1 MTEFSVRF
9 RSALANIKAAESLWN
24 VYLEGQALPAEKR
37 YWLSLSI
44 HELAIN
50 AIVHGNREDERKWVS
65 IEMEGRQGILEV
77 RITDEGGQERIPP
90 IVDPTREENLLK
102 NHGRGLYIVKNN
114 VDELDLKL
122 VPSRG
127 LQAIVRMKLN
137 AA

>member
-9 RSALANIKAAESLWN
+9 RSTLAHVKAAESLWN
-24 VYLEGQALPAEKR
+24 VFLEAQALPAEKR

-65 IEMEGRQGILEV
+65 IEMEGRDGMLEV
-77 RITDEGGQERIPP
+77 RITDEGCQERLPE

-102 NHGRGLYIVKNN
+102 NHGRGLYIVQNN
-114 VDELDLKL
+114 VDELDLRL
-122 VPSRG
+122 VPRQG
-127 LQAIVRMKLN
+127 LQAVVRMKLN